1 MPCFP
6 LAGHSGRQRRP
17 RKGLQG
23 FCNPVTKPQ
32 FRGCSNF
39 NLADLGVANFTANLA
54 GYSAMDVVLCCTAK
68 GSDTM
73 AKRRPSGDG
82 MVRKRE
88 DGRWEGRIVVG
99 HKKNGDPIHRYVL
112 ARTQKVL
119 IVKLHDCIEMYRD
132 ADLTEECNMTLGE
145 WLDRWINEYMIFT
158 IRESTLD
165 SYKAM
170 IKNQIKP
177 YLGDRPLSV
186 LTTQELQKFYNTVK
200 KKGRVKPD
208 KLHGTELADSM
219 VRGCHS
225 VCRKGLEKAV
235 KEGLIRVNP
244 AIGCKLP
251 PKKARELQVLTQN
264 EILRFLH
271 QAKEEGYYELFLL
284 ELGTGMRRG
293 EILALKW
300 SDINFATGELR
311 IERQVYIIKAEVIIS
326 APKTKASIRTVIL
339 PPSLLK
345 TLAVYKETVDSEWMF
360 PSPTD
365 NGRPRN
371 PSSVRKRLQ
380 LILER
385 AGCKKVR
392 FHDLRHTFATMA
404 LEHGM
409 DVKTLSATIGHV
421 SSATTLDI
429 YSHITDTMQRQA
441 AVHIDRKI
449 GGTDA
454 QMPTAQPS
462 ARKDTAP
469 IEFTPY
475 KPKIRKPGTGCVTM
489 INDHLYEGRYTPTN
503 AYGKRESHNIYA
515 KTREECE
522 EKLAEM
528 IAEVKAQFKAEKEK
542 MTG

>member
-1 MPCFP
+1 M
-6 LAGHSGRQRRP
+6 
-17 RKGLQG
+17 
-23 FCNPVTKPQ
+23 
-32 FRGCSNF
+32 
-39 NLADLGVANFTANLA
+39 
-54 GYSAMDVVLCCTAK
+54 YVVLCCTAK
-68 GSDTM
+68 GCDTM

-112 ARTQKVL
+112 ARTQKEL

-132 ADLTEECNMTLGE
+132 ADLTEDSNMTLGE

-177 YLGDRPLSV
+177 YLGDRPLSAQ
-186 LTTQELQKFYNTVK
+186 TTQELQKFYNSVK
-200 KKGRVKPD
+200 KKGRVNPD
-208 KLHGTELADSM
+208 RLHGTELADRM

-225 VCRKGLEKAV
+225 VCRKGLKKSV
-235 KEGLIRVNP
+235 KERLIRVNS

-251 PKKARELQVLTQN
+251 PKKSREMQGLTQN
-264 EILRFLH
+264 EIIRFLH
-271 QAKEEGYYELFLL
+271 QAKEEGCYELFLL

-300 SDINFATGELR
+300 SDLNFKTGELH
-311 IERQVYIIKAEVIIS
+311 IERQVYIIRAEIIIS
-326 APKTKASIRTVIL
+326 TPKTKASVRTVIL

-345 TLAVYKETVDSEWMF
+345 ALGAYKKTVDSEWTF

-392 FHDLRHTFATMA
+392 FHDLRHTFVTMA

-421 SSATTLDI
+421 SSATTLNI
-429 YSHITDTMQRQA
+429 YSHITDTMQKA
-441 AVHIDRKI
+441 
-449 GGTDA
+449 GG
-454 QMPTAQPS
+454 
-462 ARKDTAP
+462 
-469 IEFTPY
+469 I
-475 KPKIRKPGTGCVTM
+475 
-489 INDHLYEGRYTPTN
+489 
-503 AYGKRESHNIYA
+503 AY
-515 KTREECE
+515 
-522 EKLAEM
+522 
-528 IAEVKAQFKAEKEK
+528 
-542 MTG
+542 

>member
-6 LAGHSGRQRRP
+6 LAGNSGRQRRP
-17 RKGLQG
+17 HKALYG
-23 FCNPVTKPQ
+23 FYGWQQKLR
-32 FRGCSNF
+32 FRGRSNF

-54 GYSAMDVVLCCTAK
+54 GYSAMYVVLCCTAK
-68 GSDTM
+68 GCDTM

-82 MVRKRE
+82 MVRKRD

-112 ARTQKVL
+112 ARTQKEL

-132 ADLTEECNMTLGE
+132 ADLTEDSNMTLGE

-177 YLGDRPLSV
+177 YLGDRPLSA

-208 KLHGTELADSM
+208 KLHGTELADRM

-225 VCRKGLEKAV
+225 VCRKGLEKSV
-235 KEGLIRVNP
+235 KERLIRVNS

-251 PKKARELQVLTQN
+251 PKKAREMQVLTQN

-300 SDINFATGELR
+300 SDLNFKTGELH

-326 APKTKASIRTVIL
+326 EPKTKASIRTVIL

-345 TLAVYKETVDSEWMF
+345 TLVAYKETVDSEWMF

-454 QMPTAQPS
+454 QMPMIAREE
-462 ARKDTAP
+462 RKDTSTV
-469 IEFTPY
+469 EFTPY

-528 IAEVKAQFKAEKEK
+528 IAEVKAQIKAEKEK

>member
-1 MPCFP
+1 M
-6 LAGHSGRQRRP
+6 
-17 RKGLQG
+17 
-23 FCNPVTKPQ
+23 
-32 FRGCSNF
+32 
-39 NLADLGVANFTANLA
+39 
-54 GYSAMDVVLCCTAK
+54 
-68 GSDTM
+68 
-73 AKRRPSGDG
+73 
-82 MVRKRE
+82 
-88 DGRWEGRIVVG
+88 I
-99 HKKNGDPIHRYVL
+99 
-112 ARTQKVL
+112 
-119 IVKLHDCIEMYRD
+119 
-132 ADLTEECNMTLGE
+132 LGE

-177 YLGDRPLSV
+177 YLGDRPLSA
-186 LTTQELQKFYNTVK
+186 LTTQELQKFYNTIK
-200 KKGRVKPD
+200 KNGRVKPD
-208 KLHGTELADSM
+208 KLHGTELADRM

-225 VCRKGLEKAV
+225 VCRKGLKKSV
-235 KEGLIRVNP
+235 KERLIRVNS

-251 PKKARELQVLTQN
+251 PKKAREMQVLTQN
-264 EILRFLH
+264 EIIRFLH
-271 QAKEEGYYELFLL
+271 QANEEGCYELFLL

-300 SDINFATGELR
+300 SDLNFKTGELH

-326 APKTKASIRTVIL
+326 EPKTKASIRTVIL

-345 TLAVYKETVDSEWMF
+345 TLVAYKETVDSEWMF

-454 QMPTAQPS
+454 RMRRQGKIPPRSNSRRTS
-462 ARKDTAP
+462 
-469 IEFTPY
+469 
-475 KPKIRKPGTGCVTM
+475 PKYESPGRAVS
-489 INDHLYEGRYTPTN
+489 P
-503 AYGKRESHNIYA
+503 
-515 KTREECE
+515 
-522 EKLAEM
+522 
-528 IAEVKAQFKAEKEK
+528 
-542 MTG
+542 

>member
-1 MPCFP
+1 MNKK
-6 LAGHSGRQRRP
+6 R
-17 RKGLQG
+17 
-23 FCNPVTKPQ
+23 
-32 FRGCSNF
+32 
-39 NLADLGVANFTANLA
+39 
-54 GYSAMDVVLCCTAK
+54 AK
-68 GSDTM
+68 GEGTL
-73 AKRRPSGDG
+73 RL
-82 MVRKRE
+82 RK
-88 DGRWEGRIVVG
+88 DGRWEGRIVIDYREDG
-99 HKKNGDPIHRYVL
+99 RPITKNVTAKTKTECSAKLEKLKEQYGRHTDKIKSDMPFGDWIDFWY
-112 ARTQKVL
+112 RTYSK
-119 IVKLHDCIEMYRD
+119 H
-132 ADLTEECNMTLGE
+132 
-145 WLDRWINEYMIFT
+145 T
-158 IRESTLD
+158 IR
-165 SYKAM
+165 
-170 IKNQIKP
+170 
-177 YLGDRPLSV
+177 
-186 LTTQELQKFYNTVK
+186 LTTQIEYENRIYNHIIPDIGKFPLNKLSQSDLQQFYA
-200 KKGRVKPD
+200 RVKNSGRKIRAETLGPGLSD
-208 KLHGTELADSM
+208 RM
-219 VRGCHS
+219 VRAVHAN
-225 VCRKGLEKAV
+225 CRMALQRAV
-235 KEGLIRVNP
+235 QEGLIRTNP
-244 AIGCKLP
+244 AVGCKLP
-251 PKKARELQVLTQN
+251 PKKAREMQVLTQN
-264 EILRFLH
+264 EIIRFLH
-271 QAKEEGYYELFLL
+271 QAKEEGCYELFLL

-300 SDINFATGELR
+300 GDLNFATGELH
-311 IERQVYIIKAEVIIS
+311 IERQVYIIRAEVIIS
-326 APKTKASIRTVIL
+326 APKTKASVRTVIL

-345 TLAVYKETVDSEWMF
+345 ALGAYKETVDSEWMF

-371 PSSVRKRLQ
+371 PSSVRTRLQ

-454 QMPTAQPS
+454 QMPTAEPS

-522 EKLAEM
+522 EKLAKM
-528 IAEVKAQFKAEKEK
+528 ITEVKAQIKAEKEK

>member
-1 MPCFP
+1 
-6 LAGHSGRQRRP
+6 
-17 RKGLQG
+17 
-23 FCNPVTKPQ
+23 
-32 FRGCSNF
+32 
-39 NLADLGVANFTANLA
+39 
-54 GYSAMDVVLCCTAK
+54 
-68 GSDTM
+68 
-73 AKRRPSGDG
+73 

-112 ARTQKVL
+112 ARTQKEL

-132 ADLTEECNMTLGE
+132 ADLTEDSNMTLGE

-186 LTTQELQKFYNTVK
+186 QTTQELQKFYNSVK
-200 KKGRVKPD
+200 KKGRVKAD
-208 KLHGTELADSM
+208 KLHGTELADRM

-225 VCRKGLEKAV
+225 VCRKGLKKSV
-235 KEGLIRVNP
+235 KERLIRVNS

-251 PKKARELQVLTQN
+251 PKKAREMQVLTQN
-264 EILRFLH
+264 EIIRFLH
-271 QAKEEGYYELFLL
+271 QAKEEGCYELFLL

-300 SDINFATGELR
+300 SDLDFATGELR

-326 APKTKASIRTVIL
+326 EPKTKASIRTVIL

-345 TLAVYKETVDSEWMF
+345 TLVAYKETVDSEWMF

-454 QMPTAQPS
+454 RMPTAQPS

-515 KTREECE
+515 KTHEECE

-528 IAEVKAQFKAEKEK
+528 ITEVRAQIKAEKEK

>member
-1 MPCFP
+1 MGSQ
-6 LAGHSGRQRRP
+6 ATRNSIHSGRQRRP
-17 RKGLQG
+17 HKGLQG
-23 FCNPVTKPQ
+23 FYGWQQKLR

-54 GYSAMDVVLCCTAK
+54 GYSAMYVVLCCTAK
-68 GSDTM
+68 GCDTM

-82 MVRKRE
+82 MVRKRD

-112 ARTQKVL
+112 ARTQKEL
-119 IVKLHDCIEMYRD
+119 TVKLHDCIEMYRD
-132 ADLTEECNMTLGE
+132 ADLTEDSNMTLGK
-145 WLDRWINEYMIFT
+145 WLDQWINEI
-158 IRESTLD
+158 I
-165 SYKAM
+165 
-170 IKNQIKP
+170 
-177 YLGDRPLSV
+177 
-186 LTTQELQKFYNTVK
+186 
-200 KKGRVKPD
+200 
-208 KLHGTELADSM
+208 
-219 VRGCHS
+219 
-225 VCRKGLEKAV
+225 
-235 KEGLIRVNP
+235 
-244 AIGCKLP
+244 
-251 PKKARELQVLTQN
+251 
-264 EILRFLH
+264 RFLH
-271 QAKEEGYYELFLL
+271 QAKEEGCYELFLL
-284 ELGTGMRRG
+284 ELSTGMRRG

-300 SDINFATGELR
+300 SDLNFATGELR

-454 QMPTAQPS
+454 QMPTI
-462 ARKDTAP
+462 ARK
-469 IEFTPY
+469 ER
-475 KPKIRKPGTGCVTM
+475 KGKIPPRSNSRRTSRKYA
-489 INDHLYEGRYTPTN
+489 NLGR
-503 AYGKRESHNIYA
+503 AVSR
-515 KTREECE
+515 
-522 EKLAEM
+522 
-528 IAEVKAQFKAEKEK
+528 
-542 MTG
+542 